1 VLQKAVREKGY
12 VIMANI
18 EVILV
23 SNTSVSVFALCR

>member
-1 VLQKAVREKGY
+1 VLQKAVREKRY